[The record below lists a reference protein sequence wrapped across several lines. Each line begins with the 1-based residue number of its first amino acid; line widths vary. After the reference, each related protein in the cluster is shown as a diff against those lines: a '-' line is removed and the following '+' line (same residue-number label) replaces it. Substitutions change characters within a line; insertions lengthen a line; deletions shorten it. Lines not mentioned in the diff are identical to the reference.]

1 MNKGDFQLGVT
12 LPLEKAIHEED
23 GDLIIEGLAADYS
36 PDRAGEAFVPGV
48 FAKAIDR
55 YLASGGPLM
64 FHHKKDQQLGQVVR
78 LEEDPSR
85 GLLLKAIIPK
95 PQGAS
100 PLADVYNKV
109 KRGMMRGLSVYGTC
123 TRERAADGRTRI
135 VEVDLQEI
143 SVTPQQYGPNALFEV
158 AQKAFPGEFGCTDC
172 GGTVTPAERAELDNW
187 FNRRLGEVL
196 SKAVLSTKKR
206 NDLPASAFVFPKER
220 RYPIHDRAHAANA
233 LARSSGKPEERKVR
247 AAVCRRYPDLPA
259 CKS

>member
-1 MNKGDFQLGVT
+1 MLNQGDFQLGVT
-12 LPLEKAIHEED
+12 LPLEKAVQED

-48 FAKAIDR
+48 FAKAIDK

-78 LEEDPSR
+78 LSEDPSK

-95 PQGAS
+95 PVGDS
-100 PLADVYNKV
+100 SLADVYNKV

-123 TRERAADGRTRI
+123 TRERAPDGRVRI
-135 VEVDLQEI
+135 TEVDLQEI

-158 AQKAFPGEFGCTDC
+158 AQKAFPDDFGCSDC
-172 GGTVTPAERAELDNW
+172 LSADDRQELDSW
-187 FNRRLGEVL
+187 FTRRYRDVL
-196 SKAVLSTKKR
+196 DKALSAAARK
-206 NDLPASAFVFPKER
+206 NLPSSAFVFPKDR
-220 RYPIHDRAHAANA
+220 RYPIHDKSHAANA
-233 LARSSGKPEERKVR
+233 LARSSGKPEEGKVR